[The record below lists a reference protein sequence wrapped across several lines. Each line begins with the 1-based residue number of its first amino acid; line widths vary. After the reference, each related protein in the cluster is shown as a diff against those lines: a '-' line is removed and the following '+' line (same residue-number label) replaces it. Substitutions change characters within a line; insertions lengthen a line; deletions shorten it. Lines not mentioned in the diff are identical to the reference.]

1 MPNAT
6 ENDLLKN
13 LGRQLRALREQT
25 GKSQDTLANDSGLHR
40 TYIGAVER
48 GERNPTI
55 LTLSRYAAGLGLT
68 VSRLDSRRL
77 PSRT

>member
-1 MPNAT
+1 MPNTAD
-6 ENDLLKN
+6 NDLLEQ
-13 LGRQLRALREQT
+13 LGRQLRKLREQT

-68 VSRLDSRRL
+68 VADLVDGF
-77 PSRT
+77 

>member
-1 MPNAT
+1 MPNTT
-6 ENDLLKN
+6 ESELLKN

-68 VSRLDSRRL
+68 VADLVDGF
-77 PSRT
+77 

>member
-1 MPNAT
+1 VPNTAD
-6 ENDLLKN
+6 NDLLEQ
-13 LGRQLRALREQT
+13 LGRQLRKLREQT

-68 VSRLDSRRL
+68 VADLVDGF
-77 PSRT
+77 

>member
-1 MPNAT
+1 MPNT
-6 ENDLLKN
+6 DDNDLLKT

-55 LTLSRYAAGLGLT
+55 ITLSRYAAGLGLT
-68 VSRLDSRRL
+68 VADLVDGF
-77 PSRT
+77 

>member
-6 ENDLLKN
+6 DNDLLKN
-13 LGRQLRALREQT
+13 LGRQLRHLREQT
-25 GKSQDTLANDSGLHR
+25 SNSQDTLANDSGLHR

-55 LTLSRYAAGLGLT
+55 ITLSRYAAGLGLT
-68 VSRLDSRRL
+68 VSDLVDGF
-77 PSRT
+77 

>member
-1 MPNAT
+1 MPNIDDR
-6 ENDLLKN
+6 DLLKN
-13 LGRQLRALREQT
+13 LGRQLRTLREQT

-55 LTLSRYAAGLGLT
+55 VTLSRYAAGLGLT
-68 VSRLDSRRL
+68 VADLVDGF
-77 PSRT
+77 

>member
-1 MPNAT
+1 MPNTAD
-6 ENDLLKN
+6 NDLLKH
-13 LGRQLRALREQT
+13 LGRQLRKLREQT

-68 VSRLDSRRL
+68 VADLVDGF
-77 PSRT
+77 

>member
-1 MPNAT
+1 VPNTT
-6 ENDLLKN
+6 ESELLKN

-68 VSRLDSRRL
+68 VADLVDGF
-77 PSRT
+77 